1 MAPKRIS
8 NSFRMMVTQPPSPPP
23 PPLPPPPMSRQ
34 AATMAAA
41 EPVYANSRMGGA
53 GRRTPSPVVGAGALL
68 ELPPNL
74 VIMNTP
80 PTPGQEQVHFIF
92 YCMCS
97 VRL

>member
-1 MAPKRIS
+1 
-8 NSFRMMVTQPPSPPP
+8 
-23 PPLPPPPMSRQ
+23 
-34 AATMAAA
+34 MAAA

-80 PTPGQEQVHFIF
+80 PTPGQEQVHFI
-92 YCMCS
+92 
-97 VRL
+97 V